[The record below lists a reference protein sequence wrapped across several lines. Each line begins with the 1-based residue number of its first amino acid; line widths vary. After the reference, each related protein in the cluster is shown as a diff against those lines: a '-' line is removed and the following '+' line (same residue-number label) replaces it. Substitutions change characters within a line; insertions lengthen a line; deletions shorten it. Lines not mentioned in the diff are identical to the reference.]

1 MRILTGLFQ
10 SMKELGHVIDLVDR
24 VDEHVNVVGHEDIGK
39 NGEIVFDGSFV
50 KSLDEEF
57 ANAIV
62 E

>member
-1 MRILTGLFQ
+1 
-10 SMKELGHVIDLVDR
+10 MKDLGHVVNLVNR

-57 ANAIV
+57 ADAIV